1 MRVSSDTMRVSSDT
15 MRVSSDTVRVSSD
28 TVRVFQ
34 ESFGTGSDTVMIHK
48 PDVEALAQ
56 GAAKLAVSE

>member
-1 MRVSSDTMRVSSDT
+1 MRVSSDT

-34 ESFGTGSDTVMIHK
+34 ESFGTGSDTVIHK